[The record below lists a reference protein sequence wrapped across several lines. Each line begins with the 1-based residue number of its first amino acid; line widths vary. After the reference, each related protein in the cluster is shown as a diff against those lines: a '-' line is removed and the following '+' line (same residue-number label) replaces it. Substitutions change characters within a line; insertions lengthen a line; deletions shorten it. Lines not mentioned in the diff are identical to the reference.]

1 MIEEIVNIIVNN
13 GVSVGVL
20 VFLLWERSKTNDTL
34 IKTLQELKD
43 TTNLIKEYF
52 IDTKNIENDS
62 K

>member
-34 IKTLQELKD
+34 VKTLQELKD

-52 IDTKNIENDS
+52 IDTKNLDNDN